1 MPEAAGKDNQGGE
14 AMNRWKRILKAVAKA
29 AAIMAAGIAIGFAVT
44 FVLAAA
50 DHLLGPWGALGAV
63 ALAGII
69 IIAIFEYQM

>member
-1 MPEAAGKDNQGGE
+1 MS
-14 AMNRWKRILKAVAKA
+14 RWKRILRAVAKA
-29 AAIMAAGIAIGFAVT
+29 AAIMAAVIAIGFAVT

-50 DHLLGPWGALGAV
+50 DHLLGPWGVLGAV